1 MENTPMAAT
10 RSSKRVLAAPAE
22 EEAAATAPAKAS
34 TKRSKTTAAAAAEAA
49 AAEEEAAAT
58 AHAASQA
65 EAAAAAAEFSS
76 EIEPHYDWKVNEK
89 VCGVSGISLYFGIQ
103 SQFHCITKNF
113 LYGFTEGS
121 IIFDYTS
128 LPGIDN
134 IVYVIYYRG
143 EFPLRNTEIPHSEY
157 VYRDNTPIFHLLWKA
172 MKNVKRVL
180 DSKITE
186 VQFANIKQGI
196 TAGWNICFY
205 SPRTIE
211 IDAPGGTYLQLIP
224 KQPAGG
230 RPKQNQKNKKNKN
243 IKQKTKKLRKRTT
256 KRKSKRTRKSRK
268 H

>member
-1 MENTPMAAT
+1 MADGTRT
-10 RSSKRVLAAPAE
+10 RSSKRVLAAAP
-22 EEAAATAPAKAS
+22 AAAPATAS
-34 TKRSKTTAAAAAEAA
+34 TKRSKTTAAAEAA

-65 EAAAAAAEFSS
+65 EAAAAAAKFSS

-143 EFPLRNTEIPHSEY
+143 EFPLRNTEIPDSEY

-180 DSKITE
+180 DRKITE
-186 VQFANIKQGI
+186 EEFVNIQKGS
-196 TAGWNICFY
+196 TVGWNICFY

-230 RPKQNQKNKKNKN
+230 RPKQNKKNKN

-256 KRKSKRTRKSRK
+256 KRKSKKTRKSRK